1 MEISSGLAAQQAL
14 FRQEVTLNVM
24 KQAAQQE
31 QAVVSL
37 IDQAVQNVAASSRG
51 GVVNISA

>member
-1 MEISSGLAAQQAL
+1 MGISSGVAAQQAL
-14 FRQEVTLNVM
+14 FRQEVTLNVI
-24 KQAAQQE
+24 KQASQQQ

-51 GVVNISA
+51 QVVNTSA

>member
-1 MEISSGLAAQQAL
+1 MEISYGLAAKQAL

-37 IDQAVQNVAASSRG
+37 IDQAVQNVAASGRG
-51 GVVNISA
+51 SVVNISA

>member
-1 MEISSGLAAQQAL
+1 MEISYGLAAKQAL

-37 IDQAVQNVAASSRG
+37 VDQAVQNVAASGRG

>member
-1 MEISSGLAAQQAL
+1 MEISSGLAAKQAL

-31 QAVVSL
+31 QAIASMVET
-37 IDQAVQNVAASSRG
+37 VAAGARG
-51 GVVNISA
+51 SVVNISA